1 MFQFFF
7 KYPRS
12 VYARGQFALLGAW
25 PKWMLVLLILAAA
38 AGLAWLIRSRM
49 AQAAPVMRSWRAWV
63 IWGLQTLLAAMI
75 LVLLWQPAITVAELK
90 PQQNII
96 AVLVDD
102 SRSMAISDEGV
113 TRQAQAVNALQ
124 NGVLTSLNRQF
135 QTRLYR
141 VDDVP
146 ARIDSLKDLQ
156 PNAPSTRI
164 GDSLKQ
170 LSEETSDLPIG
181 AVVLLSDGDD
191 NTGGISADAISALRA
206 RHIPVHTVGFGRE
219 RAAHD
224 VELDDAVVAPRALAG
239 SRIAAKI
246 AFHQRGYAGSKITLT
261 VRDVTASQAKVLA
274 ARSIALGPDGNL
286 QSETL
291 MFDIGSAGARTL
303 QIVAALVPGQ
313 AGPGE
318 ENTANNT
325 LTRVVNVGSE
335 PRRILYIEG
344 EPRWE
349 FKFIRQAEEDD
360 RMVQIASMVR
370 TSENKIYRQGI
381 ADPKELA
388 DGFPSRPED
397 MFVYQGL
404 IIGSVEAG
412 YFTPGQQELIRQFV
426 DRRGGGLLLLGGQF
440 AMADGG
446 WNASSL
452 VDLLPTI
459 LPTQAGTFHR
469 EADPKSGTTH
479 TTAELAPA
487 GVDSVITRLVDDPA
501 ANAARWKKLPYLMDY
516 EDPGTLKPGAARLA
530 DMITPEGQRLP
541 LLITENFGRGR
552 TAIMATG
559 GSWRWQM
566 SSPLGDTAH
575 DLFWQQLLRWLVS
588 DTPGHV
594 AASVPAQML
603 LDNGA
608 VTITAEVRDQQ
619 YNPAP
624 DARVEAHI
632 LGPSGV
638 SALVEM
644 APVPDNPGQFQ
655 AAWSAPKTGAYLTEV
670 TAQRSVSNNGPD
682 PATRTVKE
690 LGRDVLTFQRMDGV
704 AENFHTE
711 QNRELLERLATQTG
725 GQYWKPAD
733 LGKLA
738 AAIPFSEAGMTMR
751 ETRDL
756 WNLPLVFLVLLLL
769 RFSEWWLRRKWGIV

>member
-1 MFQFFF
+1 MFEFLF

-12 VYARGQFALLGAW
+12 VYTRGQFAFLGAW
-25 PKWMLVLLILAAA
+25 PLWVLLLLIAIAA
-38 AGLAWLIRSRM
+38 AGLAWLIRSRLRD
-49 AQAAPVMRSWRAWV
+49 AAPVMQSWRSWV
-63 IWGLQTLLAAMI
+63 IWGLQTLLAAAVLM
-75 LVLLWQPAITVAELK
+75 LLWQPAITISELK

-96 AVLVDD
+96 AVLMDD
-102 SRSMAISDEGV
+102 SRSMGTSEDGT
-113 TRQAQAVNALQ
+113 TREAQAVKALQ
-124 NGVLTSLNRQF
+124 GGVLDKLNRSF

-141 VDDVP
+141 VDDIP
-146 ARIDSLKDLQ
+146 ARIDNLNDLHA
-156 PNAPSTRI
+156 NATSTRI
-164 GDSLKQ
+164 SDSLKQ
-170 LSEETSDLPIG
+170 LTQETSDLPIG
-181 AVVLLSDGDD
+181 AVVLLSDGGD
-191 NTGGISADAISALRA
+191 NTGGISTDAINALRA

-219 RAAHD
+219 HAAHD
-224 VELDDAVVAPRALAG
+224 IELDDVTVAPRALAG
-239 SRIAAKI
+239 SRLAAKI
-246 AFHQRGYAGSKITLT
+246 TLHQHGYSGAKLTLM
-261 VRDVTASQAKVLA
+261 VRDVSTGSGKALAS
-274 ARSIALGPDGNL
+274 RSVTLGADGNL
-286 QSETL
+286 QTETV
-291 MFDIGSAGARTL
+291 MFDIGGAGAKTL
-303 QIVAALVPGQ
+303 QIAAVPL
-313 AGPGE
+313 ANE

-325 LTRVVNVGSE
+325 LTRVVNVSSE
-335 PRRILYIEG
+335 TRRVLYMEG

-349 FKFIRQAEEDD
+349 YKFIRQAEQDD
-360 RMVQIASMVR
+360 RMVQIASIDR

-381 ADPKELA
+381 ADPKELP
-388 DGFPSRPED
+388 DGFPTRAED
-397 MFVYQGL
+397 LFVYQGL

-412 YFTPGQQELIRQFV
+412 YFSPAQQQLIREFV

-440 AMADGG
+440 ALADGG

-452 VDLLPTI
+452 TDIIPTTM
-459 LPTQAGTFHR
+459 PTETGTFHR
-469 EADPKSGTTH
+469 EVDPRNGSTH

-487 GVDSVITRLVDDPA
+487 GVDNIVTRLVDDPA
-501 ANAARWKKLPYLMDY
+501 ANAAKWKALPYLMDY
-516 EDPGTLKPGAARLA
+516 EDPGTPKPGAAVLA
-530 DMITPEGQRLP
+530 NMITPEGHKLP

-575 DLFWQQLLRWLVS
+575 DLFWQQLLRWVAS
-588 DTPGHV
+588 DTPGRV
-594 AASVPAQML
+594 TASVPAQVL

-608 VTITAEVRDQQ
+608 ITIRADVRDLQ

-644 APVPDNPGQFQ
+644 TPVADNPGQFE

-670 TAQRSVSNNGPD
+670 TAQRPD
-682 PATRTVKE
+682 RDTGKMKE
-690 LGRDVLTFQRMDGV
+690 LGRDVLTFQRMDGI
-704 AENFHTE
+704 AENFHIE
-711 QNRELLERLATQTG
+711 QNRDLLERLASQTG

-738 AAIPFSEAGMTMR
+738 GSIPYSEAGVTMR

-756 WNLPLVFLVLLLL
+756 WNLPIVFLVLLLL

>member
-1 MFQFFF
+1 MFEFFF
-7 KYPRS
+7 KYPHS
-12 VYARGQFALLGAW
+12 LYSRGQFALLGAW
-25 PKWMLVLLILAAA
+25 PAWVLALLILTAAA
-38 AGLAWLIRSRM
+38 ALAFLIRSRI
-49 AQAAPVMRSWRAWV
+49 ARAAPVMRGWRAWV
-63 IWGLQTLLAAMI
+63 IWSLQTLLAALV

-102 SRSMAISDEGV
+102 SRSMGLAEDGV
-113 TRQAQAVNALQ
+113 TRQAQAVKALQ
-124 NGVLTSLNRQF
+124 NGVLAGLNRSF

-141 VDDVP
+141 VDDAP

-156 PNAPSTRI
+156 PNAPSTRL

-191 NTGGISADAISALRA
+191 NAGGIGADVINALRA

-219 RAAHD
+219 RAEHD
-224 VELDDAVVAPRALAG
+224 VELEDAVIAPRALVN
-239 SRIAAKI
+239 SRLAATI
-246 AFHQRGYAGSKITLT
+246 TLHQRGYAGAKINLT
-261 VRDVTASQAKVLA
+261 VRDVSAGQAKVLA
-274 ARSIALGPDGNL
+274 ARSITLGPDGNL
-286 QSETL
+286 QTETL
-291 MFDIGSAGARTL
+291 MFDIGGAGARTL
-303 QIVAALVPGQ
+303 QIAAAPL
-313 AGPGE
+313 AGE
-318 ENTANNT
+318 QNTANNT
-325 LTRVVNVGSE
+325 LMRVVNVGSE

-349 FKFIRQAEEDD
+349 YKFIRQAEEDD
-360 RMVQIASMVR
+360 RMVQIVSMVR

-381 ADPKELA
+381 SDPKELA
-388 DGFPSRPED
+388 EGFPSRPED
-397 MFVYQGL
+397 LFSYQGL
-404 IIGSVEAG
+404 MIGSVEAG
-412 YFTPGQQELIRQFV
+412 YFTPVQQELIREFV
-426 DRRGGGLLLLGGQF
+426 DRRGGGVLLLGGQF

-446 WNASSL
+446 WNATKL
-452 VDLLPTI
+452 TDLMPTVLPSQS
-459 LPTQAGTFHR
+459 PTFHR
-469 EADPKSGTTH
+469 EADPKNGTTH

-487 GVDSVITRLVDDPA
+487 GVDSIITRLADDPA
-501 ANAARWKKLPYLMDY
+501 ANAAKWKKLPYLMDY
-516 EDPGTLKPGAARLA
+516 QDPGTPKPGASVLA
-530 DMITPEGQRLP
+530 NMITPEGRKLP

-552 TAIMATG
+552 SAIMASG

-594 AASVPAQML
+594 SASVPAQML
-603 LDNGA
+603 LDSGA
-608 VTITAEVRDQQ
+608 VTITAGVRDSQ

-624 DARVEAHI
+624 DAKVEAHI

-638 SALVEM
+638 SALLEM
-644 APVPDNPGQFQ
+644 TPVPDNPGQFQ
-655 AAWSAPKTGAYLTEV
+655 AAWSAPKPGAYLTEV
-670 TAQRSVSNNGPD
+670 MAQRAD
-682 PATRTVKE
+682 PTGTVKE

-711 QNRELLERLATQTG
+711 QNRDLLERLATQTG

-738 AAIPFSEAGMTMR
+738 GGIPFSEAGVTMR
-751 ETRDL
+751 ETKDL
-756 WNLPLVFLVLLLL
+756 WDLPLVFFVLLLL

>member
-1 MFQFFF
+1 MFEFFL

-25 PKWMLVLLILAAA
+25 PKWMLVVLILAAA

-49 AQAAPVMRSWRAWV
+49 AQAVPLIRGWRAWV
-63 IWGLQTLLAAMI
+63 IWVLQAMLVAVL

-102 SRSMAISDEGV
+102 SRSMAISEDGV
-113 TRQAQAVNALQ
+113 TRQAQAVKALE
-124 NGVLTSLNRQF
+124 NGVLASLNRSF

-141 VDDVP
+141 VDAVA
-146 ARIDSLKDLQ
+146 ARIDRLTDLE
-156 PNAPSTRI
+156 PRAPSTRI

-181 AVVLLSDGDD
+181 AIVLLSDGAD
-191 NTGGISADAISALRA
+191 NSGGIDPEAISALRA
-206 RHIPVHTVGFGRE
+206 RHIPVHTVGFGLE
-219 RAAHD
+219 RAEHD
-224 VELDDAVVAPRALAG
+224 VELDDAVVAPRALAD
-239 SRIAAKI
+239 SRLAARI
-246 AFHQRGYAGSKITLT
+246 TLHQRGYAGAGVSLT
-261 VRDVTASQAKVLA
+261 VRDVSTNQAKVLA
-274 ARSIALGPDGNL
+274 SRTIRLGSDGNL
-286 QSETL
+286 QTETL
-291 MFDIGSAGARTL
+291 LFNIGSAGARTL
-303 QIVAALVPGQ
+303 QIAAAPL
-313 AGPGE
+313 PGE
-318 ENTANNT
+318 QNLANNI
-325 LTRVVNVGSE
+325 LTRVVNVGSS
-335 PRRILYIEG
+335 PRRILYVEG

-349 FKFIRQAEEDD
+349 YKFIRQAEEDD
-360 RMVQIASMVR
+360 RMVQIVSMVR

-381 ADPKELA
+381 SDPKELA
-388 DGFPSRPED
+388 GGFPSRPED
-397 MFVYQGL
+397 MFLYQGL

-412 YFTPGQQELIRQFV
+412 YFTPGQQELIREFV

-440 AMADGG
+440 ALADGG
-446 WNASSL
+446 WKASSL
-452 VDLLPTI
+452 TDLLPTT
-459 LPTQAGTFHR
+459 LPTEAGTFHR
-469 EADPKSGTTH
+469 EADPKNGITH

-487 GVDSVITRLVDDPA
+487 GVDSIITRLVDDPA
-501 ANAARWKKLPYLMDY
+501 ANAARWKTLPYLMDY
-516 EDPGTLKPGAARLA
+516 QDPGTPKPGAAVLA
-530 DMITPEGQRLP
+530 NMITPEGRTLP
-541 LLITENFGRGR
+541 LLTTESFGRGR

-566 SSPLGDTAH
+566 SSALGDTAH

-603 LDNGA
+603 LDNGT
-608 VTITAEVRDQQ
+608 VMLSAEVRDPQ

-644 APVPDNPGQFQ
+644 TPVADNPGRFEGT
-655 AAWSAPKTGAYLTEV
+655 WSAPRAGAYLTEV
-670 TAQRSVSNNGPD
+670 TAERAGQ
-682 PATRTVKE
+682 E
-690 LGRDVLTFQRMDGV
+690 LGRDVLSFQRMDGV
-704 AENFHTE
+704 AESFHTE
-711 QNRELLERLATQTG
+711 QNRDLLERLATQTG
-725 GQYWKPAD
+725 GQYWKPSD

-738 AAIPFSEAGMTMR
+738 NRIPFSEAGVTMR
-751 ETRDL
+751 ETKDL
-756 WNLPLVFLVLLLL
+756 WDLPLVLLVLLLL

>member
-1 MFQFFF
+1 MFEFLF

-12 VYARGQFALLGAW
+12 VYARGHFAFLGAG
-25 PKWMLVLLILAAA
+25 PKWMLVLLIVAAA
-38 AGLAWLIRSRM
+38 VALAWLIRSRM
-49 AQAAPVMRSWRAWV
+49 TQAAPMIRGWRAWV
-63 IWGLQTLLAAMI
+63 IWGLQTLLAAI
-75 LVLLWQPAITVAELK
+75 LLVLLWQPAITIAELK

-102 SRSMAISDEGV
+102 SRSMGISEDGT

-124 NGVLTSLNRQF
+124 SGVLDNLNRSF

-141 VDDVP
+141 VDSVP
-146 ARIDSLKDLQ
+146 ARIDSLKDLK
-156 PNAPSTRI
+156 PAAPSTRI

-170 LSEETSDLPIG
+170 FSEETSDLPIG

-191 NTGGISADAISALRA
+191 NSSGISADAISALRA

-224 VELDDAVVAPRALAG
+224 VELDDVVVAPRALAD
-239 SRIAAKI
+239 SRLAAKI
-246 AFHQRGYAGSKITLT
+246 TFHQRGYAGAKINLT
-261 VRDVTASQAKVLA
+261 VHDVSTGQAKLLA
-274 ARSIALGPDGNL
+274 SRAISLGPDGNL
-286 QSETL
+286 QTETL
-291 MFDIGSAGARTL
+291 MFDIGGAGAKTL
-303 QIVAALVPGQ
+303 RIAAAPLS
-313 AGPGE
+313 GE

-335 PRRILYIEG
+335 ARRILYMEG

-349 FKFIRQAEEDD
+349 YKFIRQAEEDD
-360 RMVQIASMVR
+360 RMVQVVSMVR

-381 ADPKELA
+381 ADAKELA
-388 DGFPSRPED
+388 GGFPSRAED
-397 MFVYQGL
+397 LFRYQGL
-404 IIGSVEAG
+404 IIGSVEAA
-412 YFTPGQQELIRQFV
+412 YFSPVQQELIHEFV
-426 DRRGGGLLLLGGQF
+426 DRRGGGLLLLGGQYSL
-440 AMADGG
+440 ADGG
-446 WNASSL
+446 WNATKL
-452 VDLLPTI
+452 TELMPTTLPTE
-459 LPTQAGTFHR
+459 AGTFHR
-469 EADPKSGTTH
+469 EADPRNGTTH
-479 TTAELAPA
+479 TTSDLARA
-487 GVDSVITRLVDDPA
+487 GVDSIITRLVDDPA
-501 ANAARWKKLPYLMDY
+501 ANAAKWKMLPYLMDY
-516 EDPGTLKPGAARLA
+516 QDPGTPKAGAAVLA
-530 DMITPEGQRLP
+530 NMITPEGRTLP

-552 TAIMATG
+552 SAIMATG

-588 DTPGHV
+588 DTPGRV

-608 VTITAEVRDQQ
+608 VTITADVRDQQ

-624 DARVEAHI
+624 DAKVEAHI

-638 SALVEM
+638 SALLEM
-644 APVPDNPGQFQ
+644 TPVPDNPGQFQ

-670 TAQRSVSNNGPD
+670 TAQRAGQ
-682 PATRTVKE
+682 E

-711 QNRELLERLATQTG
+711 QNRDLLERLATQTG
-725 GQYWKPAD
+725 GQYWKPTD

-738 AAIPFSEAGMTMR
+738 SSIPFSEAGVTVR
-751 ETRDL
+751 ETKDL
-756 WNLPLVFLVLLLL
+756 WDLPLVFLVLLLL
-769 RFSEWWLRRKWGIV
+769 RFSEWWLRRRWGIV

>member
-1 MFQFFF
+1 MFEFFF

-12 VYARGQFALLGAW
+12 VYARGQFAFLGAG
-25 PKWMLVLLILAAA
+25 PKWLLILLILAAA
-38 AGLAWLIRSRM
+38 AALAWLIRSRLS
-49 AQAAPVMRSWRAWV
+49 QAAPVMRGWRVWV
-63 IWGLQTLLAAMI
+63 IWSLQTLLAALL
-75 LVLLWQPAITVAELK
+75 LVLLWQPAITIAELK

-102 SRSMAISDEGV
+102 SRSMAISEDGV
-113 TRQAQAVNALQ
+113 TREAQALQALQ
-124 NGVLTSLNRQF
+124 NGVLASLSRGF

-141 VDDVP
+141 FDDAP
-146 ARIDSLKDLQ
+146 ARIENFKDMK
-156 PNAPSTRI
+156 PTASSTRI

-170 LSEETSDLPIG
+170 LSEETADLPIG

-191 NTGGISADAISALRA
+191 NTGGISPDAINALRA

-224 VELDDAVVAPRALAG
+224 IEMDDAVIAPRALAD
-239 SRIAAKI
+239 SRLAAKI
-246 AFHQRGYAGSKITLT
+246 TLHQRGYAGSKLTLT
-261 VRDVTASQAKVLA
+261 IRDVTTGQAKALA
-274 ARSIALGPDGNL
+274 ARTITLGPDGNL
-286 QSETL
+286 QIETL
-291 MFDIGSAGARTL
+291 MFDIVGAAARTL
-303 QIVAALVPGQ
+303 QIAAVPL
-313 AGPGE
+313 PGE

-325 LTRVVNVGSE
+325 LTRLVNVGSGA
-335 PRRILYIEG
+335 RRILYVEG

-349 FKFIRQAEEDD
+349 FKFIREAEEDD

-388 DGFPSRPED
+388 AGFPARSED
-397 MFVYQGL
+397 LFAYQGL

-412 YFTPGQQELIRQFV
+412 YFNPGQQELIREFV

-440 AMADGG
+440 SLADGG
-446 WNASSL
+446 WNASQL
-452 VDLLPTI
+452 TDLFPTT

-469 EADPKSGTTH
+469 EADPRNGTTH
-479 TTAELAPA
+479 ATSELARA
-487 GVDSVITRLVDDPA
+487 GEDSIITRLVDDPA
-501 ANAARWKKLPYLMDY
+501 ANAVKWKKLPYLMDY
-516 EDPGTLKPGAARLA
+516 EDPGAPKPGAAVLA
-530 DMITPEGQRLP
+530 NMITPEGRTLP

-575 DLFWQQLLRWLVS
+575 HLFWQQLLRWLVS

-594 AASVPAQML
+594 TTSVPAQIL

-608 VTITAEVRDQQ
+608 VTLTADVRDQQ

-624 DARVEAHI
+624 DAKVEAHI

-644 APVPDNPGQFQ
+644 TPVPDNPGQFQ
-655 AAWSAPKTGAYLTEV
+655 AAWSAPKPGAYLTEV
-670 TAQRSVSNNGPD
+670 TAQRN
-682 PATRTVKE
+682 ATE

-711 QNRELLERLATQTG
+711 QNRDLLERLAAQTG
-725 GQYWKPAD
+725 GQYWKPSG

-738 AAIPFSEAGMTMR
+738 GAIPFSEAGVTIR
-751 ETRDL
+751 ETKDL
-756 WNLPLVFLVLLLL
+756 WDLPLVFLVLLLL

>member
-1 MFQFFF
+1 MFEFFF

-38 AGLAWLIRSRM
+38 GALAWLIRSGLAR
-49 AQAAPVMRSWRAWV
+49 AAPVMRGWRASV
-63 IWGLQTLLAAMI
+63 IWGLQTLLAALL

-102 SRSMAISDEGV
+102 SRSMAISEDGS
-113 TRQAQAVNALQ
+113 TRQAQAVKALQ
-124 NGVLTSLNRQF
+124 NGVLASLSRSF

-141 VDDVP
+141 FDDVP
-146 ARIDSLKDLQ
+146 ARIDSLKDLR

-191 NTGGISADAISALRA
+191 NSGGIGADAISALRA

-219 RAAHD
+219 RAERD
-224 VELDDAVVAPRALAG
+224 VELDDAVVAPRALAD
-239 SRIAAKI
+239 SRLAAKLTL
-246 AFHQRGYAGSKITLT
+246 HQRGYAGAKINLT
-261 VRDVTASQAKVLA
+261 VRDVSASQVKVLA
-274 ARSIALGPDGNL
+274 SRTISLGPDGNL
-286 QSETL
+286 QTETL
-291 MFDIGSAGARTL
+291 MFDIGGVGARTL
-303 QIVAALVPGQ
+303 QITAALL
-313 AGPGE
+313 PGE

-325 LTRVVNVGSE
+325 LTRLVNVGSE
-335 PRRILYIEG
+335 RRRILYLEG

-349 FKFIRQAEEDD
+349 YKFIRQAEQDD
-360 RMVQIASMVR
+360 HMVQIASIVR
-370 TSENKIYRQGI
+370 TSENKTYRQGI
-381 ADPKELA
+381 SDPKELA

-397 MFVYQGL
+397 LFAYQGL
-404 IIGSVEAG
+404 IVGSVEAG
-412 YFTPGQQELIRQFV
+412 YFTLGQQELIREFV

-440 AMADGG
+440 ALADGG
-446 WNASSL
+446 WNASKL
-452 VDLLPTI
+452 TDLMPAT

-469 EADPKSGTTH
+469 EADPKSGATH
-479 TTAELAPA
+479 TTAELGPA
-487 GVDSVITRLVDDPA
+487 GVDSIITRLVDDPA
-501 ANAARWKKLPYLMDY
+501 ANAAKWKKLPYLMDY
-516 EDPGTLKPGAARLA
+516 EDPGTPKSGAAVLA
-530 DMITPEGQRLP
+530 NMITPEGRKLP
-541 LLITENFGRGR
+541 LLITESFGHGR

-575 DLFWQQLLRWLVS
+575 DLFWQQLLRWLVA

-594 AASVPAQML
+594 TASVPAQVL

-608 VTITAEVRDQQ
+608 VTLTADVRDQQ

-632 LGPSGV
+632 LGPSGIG
-638 SALVEM
+638 ALVEM
-644 APVPDNPGQFQ
+644 TPVPDNPGQFQ

-670 TAQRSVSNNGPD
+670 TAQRSVPHNGSD
-682 PATRTVKE
+682 PNAGSVKE

-711 QNRELLERLATQTG
+711 QNRDLLERLAAQTG

-733 LGKLA
+733 LGKLPSH
-738 AAIPFSEAGMTMR
+738 IPFSEAGVTMR

-756 WNLPLVFLVLLLL
+756 WDLPLVFLVLLLL

>member
-1 MFQFFF
+1 MFEFFF

-12 VYARGQFALLGAW
+12 VYARGHFALLGAW
-25 PKWMLVLLILAAA
+25 PKWVLVLLILAAA
-38 AGLAWLIRSRM
+38 AGLALLIRSRLE
-49 AQAAPVMRSWRAWV
+49 QAAPAIRSWRVWV
-63 IWGLQTLLAAMI
+63 IWGLQTLLAALL
-75 LVLLWQPAITVAELK
+75 LVLLWQPAVTVSELK

-102 SRSMAISDEGV
+102 SRSMGITEDGV

-124 NGVLTSLNRQF
+124 NGVLDNLNRSF
-135 QTRLYR
+135 QARLYR
-141 VDDVP
+141 VDNVP
-146 ARIDSLKDLQ
+146 ARIESLNDLH

-170 LSEETSDLPIG
+170 LNDETSDLPIG

-191 NTGGISADAISALRA
+191 NAGGIDAETLSALRA

-239 SRIAAKI
+239 SRLAAKI
-246 AFHQRGYAGSKITLT
+246 TLHQRGYSGSKINLT
-261 VRDVTASQAKVLA
+261 VRDVSSGQGKVLA
-274 ARSIALGPDGNL
+274 SRAFSLGPDGNL
-286 QSETL
+286 QTETL
-291 MFDIGSAGARTL
+291 MFDIGGAGAKTL
-303 QIVAALVPGQ
+303 QIAAAPL
-313 AGPGE
+313 ANE
-318 ENTANNT
+318 ENTANNA

-335 PRRILYIEG
+335 PHRILYMEG

-349 FKFIRQAEEDD
+349 YKFIRQAEQDD
-360 RMVQIASMVR
+360 RMVQIVSIDR

-381 ADPKELA
+381 SDPKELA
-388 DGFPSRPED
+388 EGFPSRPED
-397 MFVYQGL
+397 LFVYQGL

-412 YFTPGQQELIRQFV
+412 YFTPVQQELIRQFV

-440 AMADGG
+440 ALADGG
-446 WNASSL
+446 WNASNL
-452 VDLLPTI
+452 TELMPATLP
-459 LPTQAGTFHR
+459 LQAGTFHR
-469 EADPKSGTTH
+469 EADPRTGATH

-487 GVDSVITRLVDDPA
+487 GVDSIITRLVDDPA
-501 ANAARWKKLPYLMDY
+501 ANADKWKKLPYLMDY
-516 EDPGTLKPGAARLA
+516 EDPGTPKPGAAVLA
-530 DMITPEGQRLP
+530 NMITPEGRKLP
-541 LLITENFGRGR
+541 LLITQNFGRGR

-575 DLFWQQLLRWLVS
+575 DLFWQQLLRWVAS

-594 AASVPAQML
+594 SASIPAQML

-608 VTITAEVRDQQ
+608 VSLSAEVCDQQ

-638 SALVEM
+638 TALVEM
-644 APVPDNPGQFQ
+644 APVPDSPGQFQ
-655 AAWSAPKTGAYLTEV
+655 AAWSAPKVGAYLTEV
-670 TAQRSVSNNGPD
+670 TAQRAD
-682 PATRTVKE
+682 ARTGKVAE

-711 QNRELLERLATQTG
+711 QNRDLLERLATQTG

-733 LGKLA
+733 LGKLPG
-738 AAIPFSEAGMTMR
+738 AIPFSEAGVTMR
-751 ETRDL
+751 ETKDL
-756 WNLPLVFLVLLLL
+756 WNLPLVFVTLLLL

>member
-1 MFQFFF
+1 MFEFFF

-12 VYARGQFALLGAW
+12 VYARGQFAFLGAW
-25 PKWMLVLLILAAA
+25 PKWTLVLLILAAA
-38 AGLAWLIRSRM
+38 VALAWLIRSRLS
-49 AQAAPVMRSWRAWV
+49 QAAPAMRGWRVWV
-63 IWGLQTLLAAMI
+63 IWGLQTLLAAI
-75 LVLLWQPAITVAELK
+75 LLMLLWQPAITIAELK

-102 SRSMAISDEGV
+102 SRSMGISEDGS
-113 TRQAQAVNALQ
+113 TRQAQAVSALQ
-124 NGVLTSLNRQF
+124 NGVLASLNHGF

-146 ARIDSLKDLQ
+146 ARIDNLNDLK
-156 PNAPSTRI
+156 PTAPSTRI

-191 NTGGISADAISALRA
+191 NTGGISADAINALRA

-224 VELDDAVVAPRALAG
+224 VELDDAVIAPRALAD

-246 AFHQRGYAGSKITLT
+246 TFHQRGYAAAKINLA
-261 VRDVTASQAKVLA
+261 VRDVTTGQPKVLA
-274 ARSIALGPDGNL
+274 SRAVTLGPDGNV
-286 QSETL
+286 QTETL
-291 MFDIGSAGARTL
+291 MFDIGGAGARTL
-303 QIVAALVPGQ
+303 QIAAIPL
-313 AGPGE
+313 AGE

-325 LTRVVNVGSE
+325 LTRVVNVGSD
-335 PRRILYIEG
+335 PRRILYVEG

-349 FKFIRQAEEDD
+349 FKFIREAEEGD
-360 RMVQIASMVR
+360 RMVHIASMVR
-370 TSENKIYRQGI
+370 TSENKIYRQGSS
-381 ADPKELA
+381 DPKELA
-388 DGFPSRPED
+388 SGFPARAED
-397 MFVYQGL
+397 LFAYQGL

-412 YFTPGQQELIRQFV
+412 YFTPAQQELIREFV

-440 AMADGG
+440 SLADGG
-446 WNASSL
+446 WNASNL
-452 VDLLPTI
+452 TDLFPTT

-469 EADPKSGTTH
+469 EADPRNGTTH

-487 GVDSVITRLVDDPA
+487 GMDSIITRLVDDPA
-501 ANAARWKKLPYLMDY
+501 ANAAKWKTLPYLMDY
-516 EDPGTLKPGAARLA
+516 EDPGTPKPGAAVLA
-530 DMITPEGQRLP
+530 NMITPEGRKLP

-566 SSPLGDTAH
+566 SLPLGDTAH
-575 DLFWQQLLRWLVS
+575 DLFWQQLLRWVVS

-594 AASVPAQML
+594 TASVPAQML

-608 VTITAEVRDQQ
+608 VTLTADVRDQQ

-624 DARVEAHI
+624 DAKVEAHI

-644 APVPDNPGQFQ
+644 SPVPDNPGQFQ

-670 TAQRSVSNNGPD
+670 TAQRN
-682 PATRTVKE
+682 ATE
-690 LGRDVLTFQRMDGV
+690 LGRDILTFQRMDGV

-711 QNRELLERLATQTG
+711 QNRDLLERLAAQTG

-738 AAIPFSEAGMTMR
+738 SAIPFSEAGVTMR
-751 ETRDL
+751 ETKDL
-756 WNLPLVFLVLLLL
+756 WDLPLVFLVLLLL

>member
-1 MFQFFF
+1 MFEFFL

-25 PKWMLVLLILAAA
+25 PKWTLVLLILAAA
-38 AGLAWLIRSRM
+38 AGLAWLIRSHLS
-49 AQAAPVMRSWRAWV
+49 QAAPVIRGWRAWV
-63 IWGLQTLLAAMI
+63 IWGLQTLLAVLL

-102 SRSMAISDEGV
+102 SRSMALSEDGV
-113 TRQAQAVNALQ
+113 TRQAQAVKALQ
-124 NGVLTSLNRQF
+124 NGVLASLNRSF

-146 ARIDSLKDLQ
+146 ARIDSLQDLK

-191 NTGGISADAISALRA
+191 NAGGIGADAISALRA

-219 RAAHD
+219 RAGHD
-224 VELDDAVVAPRALAG
+224 VELDDVVVAPRALAD
-239 SRIAAKI
+239 SRIATKI
-246 AFHQRGYAGSKITLT
+246 SLHQRGYAGAKINLM
-261 VRDVTASQAKVLA
+261 VRDVSAGQAKPLA
-274 ARSIALGPDGNL
+274 SRTINLGADGNL
-286 QSETL
+286 QTETL
-291 MFDIGSAGARTL
+291 MFDIGGAGARTL
-303 QIVAALVPGQ
+303 QIAAVPL
-313 AGPGE
+313 PGE

-335 PRRILYIEG
+335 QRRILYLEG

-349 FKFIRQAEEDD
+349 YKFIRQAEEDD

-370 TSENKIYRQGI
+370 TSENKTYRQGI
-381 ADPKELA
+381 SNPKELA

-397 MFVYQGL
+397 LFGYQGL

-412 YFTPGQQELIRQFV
+412 FFTPGQQVLIRDFV

-440 AMADGG
+440 ALADGG
-446 WNASSL
+446 WNASTL
-452 VDLLPTI
+452 TDLLPAT
-459 LPTQAGTFHR
+459 LPTQSGAFHR
-469 EADPKSGTTH
+469 EANPRNGTTH

-487 GVDSVITRLVDDPA
+487 GVDSIITRLVDDPA
-501 ANAARWKKLPYLMDY
+501 ANAAKWKNLPYLMDY
-516 EDPGTLKPGAARLA
+516 EDPGTPKPGAAVLA
-530 DMITPEGQRLP
+530 NMITPEGRTLP

-608 VTITAEVRDQQ
+608 VTLTAEVRDQQ
-619 YNPAP
+619 FNPAP

-644 APVPDNPGQFQ
+644 TPVPDSPGQFQ

-670 TAQRSVSNNGPD
+670 TAQRAD
-682 PATRTVKE
+682 PSSGTVKE

-711 QNRELLERLATQTG
+711 QNRDLLERLATQTG

-733 LGKLA
+733 LGKLP
-738 AAIPFSEAGMTMR
+738 AAIPFSEAGVTVR
-751 ETRDL
+751 ETKDL

>member
-1 MFQFFF
+1 VFEFFL

-12 VYARGQFALLGAW
+12 VYSRGQFAFLGAW
-25 PKWMLVLLILAAA
+25 PKWLLVLLIVAAA
-38 AGLAWLIRSRM
+38 VGLAWLIRSRL
-49 AQAAPVMRSWRAWV
+49 AQAAPVMHSWRVWIV
-63 IWGLQTLLAAMI
+63 WSLQTLLVAI
-75 LVLLWQPAITVAELK
+75 LLMLLWQPAITVAELK

-102 SRSMAISDEGV
+102 SRSMAISEDGS
-113 TRQAQAVNALQ
+113 TRQAQAVHALQ
-124 NGVLTSLNRQF
+124 NGVLASLNRGF

-141 VDDVP
+141 VDAVP
-146 ARIDSLKDLQ
+146 ARIDSLNTLQ

-191 NTGGISADAISALRA
+191 NAGGISADAISALRA

-219 RAAHD
+219 RAEHD
-224 VELDDAVVAPRALAG
+224 VELDDVVVAPRALAD
-239 SRIAAKI
+239 SRLAAKI
-246 AFHQRGYAGSKITLT
+246 TFHQRGYAGAKLNLT
-261 VRDVTASQAKVLA
+261 IRDVGTGQAKTLA
-274 ARSIALGPDGNL
+274 ARTVSLGPDGNL
-286 QSETL
+286 QTETL
-291 MFDIGSAGARTL
+291 MFDIGGAGARTL
-303 QIVAALVPGQ
+303 EISAAPL
-313 AGPGE
+313 PGE
-318 ENTANNT
+318 ENKANNT

-360 RMVQIASMVR
+360 RMVRIASIVR

-381 ADPKELA
+381 SNPKELA
-388 DGFPSRPED
+388 TGFPSRPED
-397 MFVYQGL
+397 LFVYQGL

-412 YFTPGQQELIRQFV
+412 YFTPAQQELIREFV
-426 DRRGGGLLLLGGQF
+426 DRRGGGLLMLGGQF
-440 AMADGG
+440 SLADGG
-446 WNASSL
+446 WNATNL
-452 VDLLPTI
+452 TDLFPTTLPNR
-459 LPTQAGTFHR
+459 AGTFHR
-469 EADPKSGTTH
+469 EADPRNGATH
-479 TTAELAPA
+479 TTSQLAKA
-487 GVDSVITRLVDDPA
+487 GADNIITRLVDDPA
-501 ANAARWKKLPYLMDY
+501 ANAAKWKQLPYLMDY
-516 EDPGTLKPGAARLA
+516 EDPGAPKPGAAVLA
-530 DMITPEGQRLP
+530 NMITPEGKTLP

-594 AASVPAQML
+594 AASVPSQVL

-608 VTITAEVRDQQ
+608 IALTADVRDPQFI
-619 YNPAP
+619 PAR
-624 DARVEAHI
+624 DVKVEAHI

-638 SALVEM
+638 GAVIEM
-644 APVPDNPGQFQ
+644 APVPDHPGQFQ
-655 AAWSAPKTGAYLTEV
+655 AAWSAPKPGAYLTEV
-670 TAQRSVSNNGPD
+670 TALRNG
-682 PATRTVKE
+682 TE

-711 QNRELLERLATQTG
+711 QNRDLLERLATQTG

-738 AAIPFSEAGMTMR
+738 ASIPFSEAGVTVR
-751 ETRDL
+751 ETKDL
-756 WNLPLVFLVLLLL
+756 WDLPLVFLVLLLL